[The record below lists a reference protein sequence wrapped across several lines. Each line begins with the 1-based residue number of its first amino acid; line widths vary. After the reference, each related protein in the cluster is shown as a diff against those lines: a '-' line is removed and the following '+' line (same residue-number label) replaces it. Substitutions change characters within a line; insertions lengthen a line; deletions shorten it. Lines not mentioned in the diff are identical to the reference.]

1 MNIENLTCKPNNH
14 FVTVTM
20 NYEEVRD
27 IANGLYWLSRLSSK
41 NTNDM
46 DVKPEHYTDVTN
58 KMAFLFDMI
67 KHGMIQSNT
76 IAKMSA
82 ATQQPNELD
91 MTQYTKLSQS
101 FPQIDRNIEPDV
113 RIVTNLRKT
122 DDKYEIKT
130 YTNPNFYI
138 VTVPKDYQPEDTDR
152 YFSTPDKTMHYY
164 ICHAVLDEYKNMKT
178 NKIEYQ
184 YHFDLCNG
192 GKSMPID
199 ELDAERCFWA
209 PLPLLSQDD
218 K

>member
-27 IANGLYWLSRLSSK
+27 IANGLYWLSRLSPK

-46 DVKPEHYTDVTN
+46 DVKPERYTDVTN

-91 MTQYTKLSQS
+91 MTQYTQLSKS
-101 FPQIDRNIEPDV
+101 FPQIDKNIEPDV
-113 RIVTNLRKT
+113 EIVTDLHEDN
-122 DDKYEIKT
+122 DKYEIKT
-130 YTNPNFYI
+130 YTNPNLYI
-138 VTVPKDYQPEDTDR
+138 IAFHKDHMPTHIDP
-152 YFSTPDKTMHYY
+152 STPDGAINYY
-164 ICHAVLDEYKNMKT
+164 VCKAIHAEYKNMKT
-178 NKIEYQ
+178 NKIDHQ
-184 YHFDLCNG
+184 YRFDLCDSG
-192 GKSMPID
+192 IPIPTD
-199 ELDAERCFWA
+199 DPNATYGFWA

-218 K
+218 R